1 MALSTF
7 SFTKTISYCKSNN
20 ICSHI
25 TIILHREPVGGRNCF
40 LGHGVTYRV
49 AEQATASAR
58 LQLRKRVWSL
68 TLGSCLPAGAK
79 VFGFTQICVKVN
91 CSKCCS

>member
-1 MALSTF
+1 MLGF
-7 SFTKTISYCKSNN
+7 S
-20 ICSHI
+20 HD
-25 TIILHREPVGGRNCF
+25 ILHREPVGGRNCF

-58 LQLRKRVWSL
+58 LQMRKRVWSL
-68 TLGSCLPAGAK
+68 TFGSCLPAGAK

-91 CSKCCS
+91 CVNAAVNLYTNLCN